1 MVQDMTLD
9 ELKQITIDYYVNLQ
23 RIKKADTG
31 NNPELEYQLKVYKN
45 KLASLGIP
53 SEEYEMQQL
62 DRVKHKNRYG
72 KMMKEYES
80 Y

>member
-1 MVQDMTLD
+1 MVQEDMTLD

-45 KLASLGIP
+45 KLASLAYRLK
-53 SEEYEMQQL
+53 S
-62 DRVKHKNRYG
+62 
-72 KMMKEYES
+72 MKCS
-80 Y
+80 K

>member
-1 MVQDMTLD
+1 MVEEMTLD

-31 NNPELEYQLKVYKN
+31 NNTELEYQLRVVKN

-53 SEEYEMQQL
+53 SEEYEM
-62 DRVKHKNRYG
+62 
-72 KMMKEYES
+72 
-80 Y
+80 

>member
-1 MVQDMTLD
+1 MEVMEMTLD

-31 NNPELEYQLKVYKN
+31 NNPELEYQLRVVKN

-53 SEEYEMQQL
+53 SEEFEM
-62 DRVKHKNRYG
+62 
-72 KMMKEYES
+72 
-80 Y
+80 

>member
-1 MVQDMTLD
+1 MVQEMSLD

-31 NNPELEYQLKVYKN
+31 NNPELEYQLRVVKN

-53 SEEYEMQQL
+53 SEEYEM
-62 DRVKHKNRYG
+62 
-72 KMMKEYES
+72 
-80 Y
+80 

>member
-1 MVQDMTLD
+1 MVQELSLD

-31 NNPELEYQLKVYKN
+31 NNPELEYQLRVVKN

-53 SEEYEMQQL
+53 SEEYEM
-62 DRVKHKNRYG
+62 
-72 KMMKEYES
+72 
-80 Y
+80 

>member
-1 MVQDMTLD
+1 MIVTNNYINQKGGERMVEEMTLD
-9 ELKQITIDYYVNLQ
+9 ELKQVTIDYYVNLQ

-53 SEEYEMQQL
+53 SEEYEM
-62 DRVKHKNRYG
+62 
-72 KMMKEYES
+72 
-80 Y
+80 